1 MGKNV
6 RRARTIPTRSRTIPA
21 PRRRPGPTLPRGGFR
36 GGDGPLALPGCGWAS
51 GRAFST
57 GLLRGPSREDLTT
70 RTFRVGPSREHSR
83 AGLPHRFSRAGLTL
97 QVFSCGPSAF
107 LGRDGPSVFPGLP
120 RPSLASSLRLRLAFP
135 GVRLYPSVWLSWAL
149 WPSGLPRRR
158 AFPAPGLPLC
168 PALSERLA
176 LPRPSGLPVATHDVR
191 GLLGRECRSACL
203 LFGGPAPAPAPPP
216 RPRRHELHHPGRA
229 ARATAPE
236 PLCPCHRTEC
246 PHPGRAHATATTLL
260 PASAP
265 APPTPPARATPAGP
279 SRARPSPSAPAFPE
293 SIGPGLSSCH
303 AIPITSCPISRFR
316 PPTPDSCPPGSGCR
330 IRRS

>member
-21 PRRRPGPTLPRGGFR
+21 PRRRRGTTLACGGFR
-36 GGDGPLALPGCGWAS
+36 GGDGPSAFSGCGWAS

-135 GVRLYPSVWLSWAL
+135 GVRPYPSVWLSWAF
-149 WPSGLPRRR
+149 WPSGLPLRR
-158 AFPAPGLPLC
+158 ALPGARPSPASGPIRASGF
-168 PALSERLA
+168 
-176 LPRPSGLPVATHDVR
+176 PRPSVLPVASRAVR
-191 GLLGRECRSACL
+191 GLLGCECRSACL

-216 RPRRHELHHPGRA
+216 RPRRYELHHPGRA

-246 PHPGRAHATATTLL
+246 PHPGRAHATALL
-260 PASAP
+260 PAP
-265 APPTPPARATPAGP
+265 APPAPPTRATPAGP

-293 SIGPGLSSCH
+293 SIGPGLSPCH

-316 PPTPDSCPPGSGCR
+316 PPNPDSRPPGSGCR
-330 IRRS
+330 LRRS